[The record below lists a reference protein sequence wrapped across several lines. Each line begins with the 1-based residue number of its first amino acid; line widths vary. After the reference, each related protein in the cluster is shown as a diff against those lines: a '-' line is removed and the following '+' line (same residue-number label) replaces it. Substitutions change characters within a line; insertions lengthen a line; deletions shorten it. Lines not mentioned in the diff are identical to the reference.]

1 MCNTGGNN
9 RMKTEKLISIIVPVY
24 NVEKYLE
31 QCLDSIIGQTYKNLE
46 IILVDDGSTDSS
58 GEICDRYAQQDKRI
72 KVIHRENGGVCAAR
86 NTALEA
92 VTGDYIGFVDP
103 DDWCAE
109 DMFEY
114 LCTRLEETDSD
125 ISVCRYYRYIEG
137 KTTTS
142 RCDGIDRIL
151 TKDEAIEELVNHFII
166 RHIFWNKL
174 FKKELFEG
182 FTFPEGRIYEGR
194 MTVHQLILRSER
206 VILCGSPKY
215 YYRKNEESY
224 IYKIDLK
231 NMLDFVIACITI
243 YNNLA
248 PDYEHLQKK
257 MLRDF
262 CDTIARLADE
272 NIELSDEILEA
283 NREDIRTIQSFIE
296 ENHKFIYRK
305 LLKTFPRRNQMDLI
319 NAFTVE
325 SLQAAQ
331 IIRKQ
336 NDYSKELH
344 DYGKISIIVPVYKVQ
359 KHLKKCIESILNQTY
374 TNLEVILVDDG
385 SPDKCGEICDRYERK
400 DRRVK
405 VIHKE
410 NGGLCSA
417 RNAGLREATGEY
429 IGFVDSD
436 DYCSPDMYEYLIKGL
451 RMYNAQVA
459 SCRYYRVTPGKPVT
473 ARADGE
479 DVFYSNH
486 DEMMTDFIEEFVIR
500 STFWNKLFVRSLFEG
515 KEFPE
520 GRTFEGTY
528 FMHEVLENVDRLIS
542 LGEAKYYYLDNES
555 SIVNTR
561 SLNNVTDYITSY
573 IKRYH
578 DLKNVYPKLKNKLF
592 DDTVKAIMSMTYVGY
607 RAKDKEIKARQES
620 FEQIRSFLKENNDL
634 VKKLS
639 PTVRKELAYLA
650 AGNRKSFRKAKLMRS
665 VMNRL
670 SKLTETVFGRKLKV
684 KKTTATTA
692 KKNTNYR
699 AAPEMTPENQ
709 EKLRQLQLTITEIID
724 EIDRICKKH
733 NLRYYLYGGTLL
745 GAVRHKGFIPWDD
758 DADLVMPRADY
769 EKFRKIC
776 KTELGEGFF
785 YQTSQTDEDFHML
798 FTKIRKNNTYVHEE
812 KWESKNMHKGIFVD
826 ILPLDH
832 FPKNKLIGK
841 IVLHAASMM
850 HQICAFNNCA
860 SDNIVAKV
868 IFKIGKKLPRKFNY
882 KVRDMLLKTTNALSS
897 KKNICSFGSHYQP
910 MIRRV
915 FKTDWF
921 FGEEVTMEFEGRQ
934 FRVPTNWEKYLLHLF
949 GKNYMQLPPV
959 EMRICHTD
967 FTKINF
973 ESDKEPGKEQE

>member
-1 MCNTGGNN
+1 
-9 RMKTEKLISIIVPVY
+9 MKTEKLISIIVPVY

-31 QCLDSIIGQTYKNLE
+31 QCLDSILNQTYKNLE
-46 IILVDDGSTDSS
+46 IILVDDGSTDNS
-58 GEICDRYAQQDKRI
+58 GSICDRYGEKDSRI
-72 KVIHRENGGVCAAR
+72 KVIHQKNGGVCAAR
-86 NTALEA
+86 NTALKA

-114 LCTRLEETDSD
+114 LCTKLEETDSD
-125 ISVCRYYRYIEG
+125 VSVCRYYRIIEG

-142 RCDGIDRIL
+142 RCDGIDRVL

-174 FKKELFEG
+174 FKRELFED
-182 FTFPEGRIYEGR
+182 FLFPEGRIYEGR
-194 MTVHQLILRSER
+194 MTVHQLLLKCEK

-215 YYRKNEESY
+215 YYRKNDESY
-224 IYKIDLK
+224 IYKVDLK
-231 NMLDFVIACITI
+231 SMLDFVIACITI

-248 PDYEHLQKK
+248 DKYEHLQKK
-257 MLRDF
+257 MMRDF

-272 NIELSDEILEA
+272 RIELSEEILEA
-283 NREDIRTIQSFIE
+283 NREDIEVIQNFIE

-305 LLKTFPRRNQMDLI
+305 LLRIYPRRKQMNLI
-319 NAFTVE
+319 CEFTVE
-325 SLQAAQ
+325 SLQKAQ
-331 IIRKQ
+331 LLRKQ

-344 DYGKISIIVPVYKVQ
+344 DYGTISVIVPVYKVE
-359 KHLKKCIESILNQTY
+359 KHLRKCIKSLLNQTY
-374 TNLEVILVDDG
+374 TKLEIILVDDG
-385 SPDKCGEICDRYERK
+385 SPDKCGEICEYYASR
-400 DRRVK
+400 DRRIK

-417 RNAGLREATGEY
+417 RNAGLKEATGDY

-436 DYCSPDMYEYLIKGL
+436 DYCSPDMYEYLIKGIK
-451 RMYNAQVA
+451 MYNAQVA
-459 SCRYYRVTPGKPVT
+459 SCRYYRAIPNKPIT
-473 ARADGE
+473 ARADGM
-479 DVFYSNH
+479 DVFYEDH
-486 DEMMTDFIEEFVIR
+486 DSMMTDFIEEFVIR
-500 STFWNKLFVRSLFEG
+500 STFWNKLFERSLFDG
-515 KEFPE
+515 KQFPE

-528 FMHEVLENVDRLIS
+528 FMHEVLENVDRLVS
-542 LGEAKYYYLDNES
+542 LGEAKYYYLDNED

-573 IKRYH
+573 IKRFY
-578 DLKNVYPKLKNKLF
+578 DLKDEYPKLKNKLF
-592 DDTVKAIMSMTYVGY
+592 DDTVKAILSMTYVGY
-607 RAKDKEIKARQES
+607 RSSEKEIKARKES
-620 FEQIRSFLKENNDL
+620 FEEIKAFLDENSSL
-634 VKKLS
+634 VKQLS
-639 PTVRKELAYLA
+639 KTVQKELAYLS
-650 AGNRKSFRKAKLMRS
+650 AGTHKSFKKAKLLKS

-670 SKLTETVFGRKLKV
+670 SKLSETVFGRKIKF
-684 KKTTATTA
+684 KKTTAV

-699 AAPEMTPENQ
+699 QAPEMTPENQ
-709 EKLRQLQLTITEIID
+709 AKLRQLQLTITELID

-769 EKFRKIC
+769 EKFREIC
-776 KTELGEGFF
+776 KTELGKEFF

-798 FTKIRKNNTYVHEE
+798 FTKIRKNNTYIHED

-832 FPKNKLIGK
+832 FPKNKLMGK

-850 HQICAFNNCA
+850 HQICAFNSCA
-860 SDNIVAKV
+860 SDSIIAKI
-868 IFKIGKKLPRKFNY
+868 IFKIGKKMPKRFNY
-882 KVRDMLLKTTNALSS
+882 KVRDILLKTTNKLSS
-897 KKNICSFGSHYQP
+897 KENICSFGSHYQP

-921 FGEEVTMEFEGRQ
+921 FGEEITMEFEGRQ
-934 FRVPTNWEKYLLHLF
+934 FRVPTNWEKYILHLF
-949 GKNYMQLPPV
+949 GKNYMELPPM

-973 ESDKEPGKEQE
+973 ESDKEPGKE